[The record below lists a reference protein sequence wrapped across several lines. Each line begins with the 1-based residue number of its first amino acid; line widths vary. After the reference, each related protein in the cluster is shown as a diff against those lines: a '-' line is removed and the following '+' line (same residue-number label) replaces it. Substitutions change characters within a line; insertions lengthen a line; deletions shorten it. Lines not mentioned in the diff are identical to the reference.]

1 MLSCALCESF
11 ALKFSRFPSSTKT
24 GNAPNSSL
32 TLKRWM
38 MSHFMDLPVLNS
50 MVTSKVY
57 DYNLE

>member
-11 ALKFSRFPSSTKT
+11 ALKFSRFPYSTKT

-32 TLKRWM
+32 
-38 MSHFMDLPVLNS
+38 SHFMDLPVLNS

-57 DYNLE
+57 DFNLE